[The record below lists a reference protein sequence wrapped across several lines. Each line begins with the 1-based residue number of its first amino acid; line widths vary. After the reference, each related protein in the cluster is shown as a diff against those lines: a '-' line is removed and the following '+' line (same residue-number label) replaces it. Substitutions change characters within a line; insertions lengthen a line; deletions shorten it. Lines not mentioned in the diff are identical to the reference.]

1 MGTDGPNSSSSSW
14 FKQRAY
20 NGGTMIDHRYEY
32 CYYFVLHYDESASKV
47 TLVPMIR
54 NGLFTSGKYKTAKV
68 GPRYRYQCNVL
79 DTNRNWMIDVPASSL
94 LPATSSQVQA
104 SSYLDDDTINDDS
117 RRYSKRRS
125 QLLVSIDKSKLCK
138 QKMKSYP
145 RSRIHYYN
153 KIVFRKRSSILN
165 SIIMD
170 NDNNNSSTTDGP
182 NSSSSS
188 WFKQRAYNGGT

>member
-1 MGTDGPNSSSSSW
+1 MGT
-14 FKQRAY
+14 
-20 NGGTMIDHRYEY
+20 
-32 CYYFVLHYDESASKV
+32 
-47 TLVPMIR
+47 
-54 NGLFTSGKYKTAKV
+54 
-68 GPRYRYQCNVL
+68 
-79 DTNRNWMIDVPASSL
+79 ASSL

-170 NDNNNSSTTDGP
+170 NDNNNSLTTDGTNIVITLYCITTNP
-182 NSSSSS
+182 RRRSR
-188 WFKQRAYNGGT
+188 WYP